1 MPASAARSEAQ
12 ALAPDAMVQLYEL
25 DTSRYGGPIYA
36 WTPGPLGEAAVIFS
50 GVSYTPV
57 PLQIDG
63 LAMDGQGPIPRPKV
77 TIPNIGGFASQLM
90 AASGDLLGCQVTRR
104 RTFRKFLD
112 GQPGADSTAFFGPD
126 MWYVDRVAL
135 RGPDVVS
142 FELAAAMDIVGKMIP
157 GRQVIRDSCTHVY
170 RTYRGSAFVT
180 GTCPY
185 AGGSYFKADGISTAQ
200 PAEDVCGKRLSD
212 CRKRFPD
219 GALPTRAF
227 PGATQVRF

>member
-25 DTSRYGGPIYA
+25 DTSRYGGPVYA
-36 WTPGPLGEAAVIFS
+36 WTPGPLGDAALSFG
-50 GVSYTPV
+50 GVTYAPV

-77 TIPNIGGFASQLM
+77 TIPNVGGFASQLM
-90 AASGDLLGCQVTRR
+90 AASGDLLGCKVTRK

-112 GQPGADSTAFFGPD
+112 GQPGADSTAWFGPD
-126 MWYVDRVAL
+126 IWVVDRVAS
-135 RGPDVVS
+135 RGPDIVV
-142 FELAAAMDIVGKMIP
+142 FELAAAMDIVGRMIP

-170 RTYRGSAFVT
+170 RTYRDGQFIA

-185 AGGSYFKADGISTAQ
+185 AGGLYWRADGTATLS

-212 CRKRFPD
+212 CRKRFPS

>member
-1 MPASAARSEAQ
+1 MPASAARTEAQ
-12 ALAPDAMVQLYEL
+12 ALAPDAMVHLYEL
-25 DTSRYGGPIYA
+25 DTSRYGGPVYT
-36 WTPGPLGEAAVIFS
+36 WTPGPIGNAAVVFG
-50 GVSYTPV
+50 GVTYTPV
-57 PLQIDG
+57 PLQLEG
-63 LAMDGQGPIPRPKV
+63 MAMDGQGPVPRPKV
-77 TIPNIGGFASQLM
+77 TIPNVSGFASQLM
-90 AASGDLLGCQVTRR
+90 ASSGDLLGCKVTRR

-112 GQPGADSTAFFGPD
+112 DQPGADSTASFGPD
-126 MWYVDRVAL
+126 IWYIDRVAA
-135 RGPDVVS
+135 RGPDMVS

-170 RTYRGSAFVT
+170 RTYRSGSFVT

-185 AGGSYFKADGISTAQ
+185 AGSSYWKADGTVTAQ

-212 CRKRFPD
+212 CRKRFPS